1 MISLVFTEKIM
12 KFKYKDKEYKTNT
25 KIKFIGGFLP
35 REVIG
40 TIKFGEYQDEDCV
53 EHLGIYVEFEWWGE
67 DKKWSLP
74 HILYEFGNRE
84 IEYPYI
90 N

>member
-1 MISLVFTEKIM
+1 M

-25 KIKFIGGFLP
+25 RIKFIAGLLP

-40 TIKFGEYQDEDCV
+40 TIKFGEYQDKDYNN
-53 EHLGIYVEFEWWGE
+53 HLGVYVEFEWWSTDE
-67 DKKWSLP
+67 KWSLP
-74 HILYEFGNRE
+74 HLIDEFGNRE

-90 N
+90 NQN